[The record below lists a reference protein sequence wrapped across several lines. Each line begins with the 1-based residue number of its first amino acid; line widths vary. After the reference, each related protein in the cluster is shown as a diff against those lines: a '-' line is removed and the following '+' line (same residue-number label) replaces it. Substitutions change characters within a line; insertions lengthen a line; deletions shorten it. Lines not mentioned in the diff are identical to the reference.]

1 MPLQAGDKLGRR
13 AFLSAAAAAAVPAR
27 PNIVY
32 IMTDQQHAGMMSC
45 TGNPWLKTP
54 HMDALAKSGVRFEL
68 AYSGNPVCVPARTSM
83 MTGRYPSYYGIRNN
97 NVGKLPDSV
106 LPTALGHVFRA
117 GGYRTAFGG
126 KTHWPRPMT
135 AESIGF
141 EYIAR
146 NERDELATECVKF
159 LGQKQDKPF
168 LLIASFINPHDICYM
183 AIDAYTKAEGLPTA
197 LPKSVVERECVAAAS
212 RVPAG
217 ASVPPLPSNHG
228 PTSSE
233 PGAFTRLTGFRKH
246 VRAHWSAE
254 EWRLHRWTYCR
265 LTEGVDAQIGR
276 VLAAVD
282 KNTVVIFASDHG
294 DMDSAHGFEHK
305 SLPYEESARV
315 PFIVSWPGRVPA
327 GKVDRKHLVGSTIDL
342 FPTLCDFAGITPP
355 AGLPGRSVRKLAGWR
370 TELVIE
376 CGDSR
381 TLRTVRYKY
390 SIWEGPGTREML
402 IDMEKD
408 PGEMKNLAGEAGMAA
423 TVAKLRARL
432 RAEIASRGDKYG
444 ESLFAAD

>member
-1 MPLQAGDKLGRR
+1 M
-13 AFLSAAAAAAVPAR
+13 
-27 PNIVY
+27 
-32 IMTDQQHAGMMSC
+32 
-45 TGNPWLKTP
+45 
-54 HMDALAKSGVRFEL
+54 
-68 AYSGNPVCVPARTSM
+68 
-83 MTGRYPSYYGIRNN
+83 
-97 NVGKLPDSV
+97 
-106 LPTALGHVFRA
+106 
-117 GGYRTAFGG
+117 
-126 KTHWPRPMT
+126 
-135 AESIGF
+135 
-141 EYIAR
+141 
-146 NERDELATECVKF
+146 
-159 LGQKQDKPF
+159 
-168 LLIASFINPHDICYM
+168 
-183 AIDAYTKAEGLPTA
+183 
-197 LPKSVVERECVAAAS
+197 
-212 RVPAG
+212 
-217 ASVPPLPSNHG
+217 
-228 PTSSE
+228 
-233 PGAFTRLTGFRKH
+233 
-246 VRAHWSAE
+246 
-254 EWRLHRWTYCR
+254 
-265 LTEGVDAQIGR
+265 DAQIGR

-355 AGLPGRSVRKLAGWR
+355 AGLPGRSVRNLAGWR
-370 TELVIE
+370 TDLVIE

-381 TLRTVRYKY
+381 TLRTARYKY

-432 RAEIASRGDKYG
+432 RAEIARRGDQYG